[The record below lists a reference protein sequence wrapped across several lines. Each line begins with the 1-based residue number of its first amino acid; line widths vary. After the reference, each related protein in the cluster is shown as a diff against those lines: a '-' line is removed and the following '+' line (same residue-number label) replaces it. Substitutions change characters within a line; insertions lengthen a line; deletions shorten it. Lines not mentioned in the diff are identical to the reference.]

1 METRICKQC
10 RVKKPLSE
18 YESEIKNGKIYYR
31 HRCKKCQKE
40 FKSNW
45 LNENKEKEQKR
56 KRNWTYQNRDKINA
70 YKREKWEK
78 DEFYKFVES
87 LRTRVLK
94 VFRNKG
100 KTQSIY
106 IQNMIGC
113 TGIEFY
119 DYLLQTYFENYGEKY
134 NGDQKVNIDHIIPL
148 VTAKTNEDVYKL
160 FHYTNL
166 QLLKSKDNIDK
177 STSLEWTLK
186 NK

>member
-1 METRICKQC
+1 M
-10 RVKKPLSE
+10 
-18 YESEIKNGKIYYR
+18 
-31 HRCKKCQKE
+31 
-40 FKSNW
+40 
-45 LNENKEKEQKR
+45 
-56 KRNWTYQNRDKINA
+56 
-70 YKREKWEK
+70 
-78 DEFYKFVES
+78 
-87 LRTRVLK
+87 K